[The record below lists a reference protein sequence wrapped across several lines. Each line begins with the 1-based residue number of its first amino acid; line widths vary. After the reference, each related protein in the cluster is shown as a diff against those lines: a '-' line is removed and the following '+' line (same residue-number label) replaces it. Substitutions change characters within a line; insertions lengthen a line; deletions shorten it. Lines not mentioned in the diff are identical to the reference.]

1 MDMTGER
8 RIPAPRHVVWDALN
22 DTAVLKASIPGC
34 ESLEKTG
41 DNQMKAVAAVKLGP
55 ISARF
60 NGAVT
65 LSDID
70 APNGYTITGEGQGG
84 VAGFAKG
91 GAKVSL
97 TDDAEA
103 TLLKY
108 QVNAQVGGK
117 LAQLGARLI
126 DATAKQMAEQF
137 FTKFSDEVQ
146 KLVPADTTP
155 VEAAPV
161 AMTGVVTEPAAA
173 APVVTEPALVTRGAA
188 GPVMPGTSP
197 ADVKPAPVQPP
208 SSVSLLD
215 PVRRQ
220 PFGLPVMGWIGIALF
235 AGILVLTLASM
246 L

>member
-8 RIPAPRHVVWDALN
+8 RIPAPRQVVWEALN
-22 DTAVLKASIPGC
+22 DTATLKASIPGC

-41 DNQMKAVAAVKLGP
+41 DNQMKATAAVKLGP

-70 APNGYTITGEGQGG
+70 PPNGYTITGEGQGG

-91 GAKVSL
+91 GAKVFL
-97 TDDAEA
+97 TDDSGA

-108 QVNAQVGGK
+108 EVNAQVGGK

-146 KLVPADTTP
+146 KLSPAP
-155 VEAAPV
+155 LEPGPGAVVEASSPPV
-161 AMTGVVTEPAAA
+161 A
-173 APVVTEPALVTRGAA
+173 
-188 GPVMPGTSP
+188 
-197 ADVKPAPVQPP
+197 PP
-208 SSVSLLD
+208 SAVGLLD
-215 PVRRQ
+215 MVPREA
-220 PFGLPVMGWIGIALF
+220 FGLPVMGWIGIALF
-235 AGILVLTLASM
+235 AGLLVLTLAS
-246 L
+246 LLH